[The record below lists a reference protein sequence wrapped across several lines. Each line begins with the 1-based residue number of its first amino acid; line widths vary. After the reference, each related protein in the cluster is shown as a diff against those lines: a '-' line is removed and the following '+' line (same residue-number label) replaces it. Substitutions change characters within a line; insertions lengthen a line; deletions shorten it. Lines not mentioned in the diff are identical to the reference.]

1 MYYGFSEE
9 FRNKIIKYL
18 LIYTENLESQR
29 KTPKRDIAHKYPD
42 TVAFYKEN
50 ICPLIREKESTN
62 SVEDVLPNEEKLLMT
77 YSYTKMMSFF
87 CHLRNSI
94 CHGHLRIKGDYLQ
107 INDIH
112 KGKYT
117 SIGQLK
123 VARVIEL
130 LSILIRE
137 YETNNV

>member
-50 ICPLIREKESTN
+50 ICPLIRKKESTN
-62 SVEDVLPNEEKLLMT
+62 SVEDVLPNVEKLLMT

-87 CHLRNSI
+87 CNLRNSI
-94 CHGHLRIKGDYLQ
+94 CHGHMEIKGEYLQ
-107 INDIH
+107 I
-112 KGKYT
+112 KYMNRKKCNLV
-117 SIGQLK
+117 GQLK